1 MTESTEHILI
11 ASLILLGGCIVISSA
26 YLYIKNKKWQ
36 NLRRRIDTL
45 VKLRVE
51 QRLRQHEANC
61 PLAKIHS
68 LHDNN
73 YSQPTLKSQSTE
85 MLYGF
90 MMTHY
95 PEFMKELTVHTL
107 MHLSP
112 VEEQTCFLI
121 KLGLRNKMI
130 AESMKVSS
138 GTVAKNKQR
147 LRQKLTGM
155 PEEENLTHWIQQMGE
170 VLHKL
175 PPCYVVLAAT
185 EEEKEE
191 ETSTL

>member
-11 ASLILLGGCIVISSA
+11 ASLILLSGCIVASGA

-36 NLRRRIDTL
+36 NLSRRIDTL

-51 QRLRQHEANC
+51 QRLKQHEANC

-73 YSQPTLKSQSTE
+73 YSQPTQKSQSIE
-85 MLYGF
+85 MLYDF

-95 PEFMKELTVHTL
+95 PEFLKELTAHTL
-107 MHLSP
+107 THLSP

-130 AESMKVSS
+130 AECMKVSS
-138 GTVAKNKQR
+138 GTVGKNKQR

-170 VLHKL
+170 PLHKL
-175 PPCYVVLAAT
+175 PPGYVVLA
-185 EEEKEE
+185 EEESP
-191 ETSTL
+191 TP

>member
-1 MTESTEHILI
+1 MAYILI
-11 ASLILLGGCIVISSA
+11 ASLILLSGCIVISSA

-61 PLAKIHS
+61 PLAKLHS
-68 LHDNN
+68 LHDGN
-73 YSQPTLKSQSTE
+73 YSQPTRKSQSTE

-95 PEFMKELTVHTL
+95 PEFLKELAAHTL
-107 MHLSP
+107 THLSP

-130 AESMKVSS
+130 AECMKVSS

-147 LRQKLTGM
+147 LRQKLTGI
-155 PEEENLTHWIQQMGE
+155 PEAEKLTHWIQQMGE
-170 VLHKL
+170 ELYKL
-175 PPCYVVLAAT
+175 PPGYVVLAA

-191 ETSTL
+191 EETSTQ